1 MWPHFSWEQA
11 EWDMS
16 RSHSTQEKETLSIY
30 VKANVLCICVPEKSA
45 LVFVVKFYNMRNF
58 VQRKHTHS
66 HINFTTYKLM
76 EM

>member
-1 MWPHFSWEQA
+1 M
-11 EWDMS
+11 
-16 RSHSTQEKETLSIY
+16 Y
-30 VKANVLCICVPEKSA
+30 LCTGEECLI

-76 EM
+76 EMQCDALDVCCITRLQ

>member
-30 VKANVLCICVPEKSA
+30 VKANVLYLMFCN
-45 LVFVVKFYNMRNF
+45 VFVYRRREKFDEKF

>member
-1 MWPHFSWEQA
+1 M
-11 EWDMS
+11 
-16 RSHSTQEKETLSIY
+16 Y
-30 VKANVLCICVPEKSA
+30 LCTGEECLI